1 MISPRTIVKIGEFKQ
16 DDAGNIYFD
25 REKGRL
31 NEAHALLAFSDKIF
45 ADVKDKK
52 VRVTISIEE
61 IN

>member
-1 MISPRTIVKIGEFKQ
+1 MILPRTTVKIGEFKQ

-31 NEAHALLAFSDKIF
+31 NEAHTLLAFSDKVF
-45 ADVKDKK
+45 KNVKGKM
-52 VRVTISIEE
+52 RVTISIEE